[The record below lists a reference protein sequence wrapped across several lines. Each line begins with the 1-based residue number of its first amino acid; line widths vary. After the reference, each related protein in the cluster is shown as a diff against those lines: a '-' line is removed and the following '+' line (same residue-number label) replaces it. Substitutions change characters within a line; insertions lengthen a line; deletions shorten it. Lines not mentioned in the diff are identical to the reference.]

1 MIINISSGCREG
13 DCPQKDL
20 DELEN
25 ELKEDPLA
33 NGTSLVKIEET
44 FDDLTDDEL
53 PQPDTVFDQDNSSQ
67 EILSADDEDEDD
79 LDGNGL
85 NLDNSGLDLGNDLDL
100 DSKGLGEDLNVSL
113 PNTLQIDNFESVDE
127 SDDEWGPQDDLLAEL

>member
-1 MIINISSGCREG
+1 MDKAKDDIAKLKSEIERLAKLIAEFEGTEYVSEDKGGNKSSGNSGRSSSSGSSSTMIINISSGCREG

-53 PQPDTVFDQDNSSQ
+53 PQPDTVFDQDNSS
-67 EILSADDEDEDD
+67 
-79 LDGNGL
+79 
-85 NLDNSGLDLGNDLDL
+85 
-100 DSKGLGEDLNVSL
+100 
-113 PNTLQIDNFESVDE
+113 
-127 SDDEWGPQDDLLAEL
+127 